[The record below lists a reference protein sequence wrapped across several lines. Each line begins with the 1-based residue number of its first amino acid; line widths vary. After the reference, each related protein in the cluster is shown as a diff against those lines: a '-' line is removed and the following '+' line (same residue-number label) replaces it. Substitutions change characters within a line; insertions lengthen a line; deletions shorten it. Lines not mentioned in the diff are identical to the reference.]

1 MPNEE
6 KERAEDMEKAK
17 NTKGRRDNKGYTL
30 KAGESQRKDGTY
42 MYRTRK
48 SNGKDDNG
56 KYVYE
61 TITVYAKSLEE
72 LREKESQIEKSLI
85 DKVDIFSAK
94 KITLNDCFKEWV
106 KGRKI
111 RESTRQN
118 YMDLWKGNVEKSIGF
133 KTISGIKR
141 MHIESLYRDLENKGF
156 HKSTTKM
163 IHIMIR
169 GSLQFAVDNDLLHKN
184 VAAGVE
190 YGGETNEKKALT
202 REEQRSLLAFLDGE
216 TIYSKYKPLITVFLG
231 TGLRV
236 SELCGL
242 CWSDVDFNKNII
254 RVDHQ
259 LLKRKTAA
267 EEGQNTLYIEKTKTE
282 SGIRDIPMTEG
293 VRNALLDQMRINDLL
308 GLKVIKPIDNYG
320 GFIFV
325 TKSNRPYT
333 VTDVNF
339 ILGNIVKAHNKAN
352 DLQLPRFSAH
362 ILRHTA
368 ATRMAESGINPKALQ
383 MILGHSSI
391 KITMD
396 VYVNLDTES
405 ITDEMQK
412 AEGMLSYRKAFA

>member
-1 MPNEE
+1 
-6 KERAEDMEKAK
+6 MEKAK
-17 NTKGRRDNKGYTL
+17 KKDKRRDNRGYTL

-42 MYRTRK
+42 MYRSRRSVGK
-48 SNGKDDNG
+48 VKDESGKD
-56 KYVYE
+56 KYNYE
-61 TITVYAKSLEE
+61 VVTIYAKSLEE
-72 LREKESQIEKSLI
+72 LREKESQIEKSIL

-94 KITLNDCFKEWV
+94 KITLNDCFGEWV

-118 YMDLWKGNVEKSIGF
+118 YLDLWKANIENSLGEKHI
-133 KTISGIKR
+133 TGIKR
-141 MHIESLYRDLENKGF
+141 MHIESLYRDFEKKGF
-156 HKSTTKM
+156 HKATIKM
-163 IHIMIR
+163 LHLMIR

-184 VAAGVE
+184 AAAGVE
-190 YGGETNEKKALT
+190 YGGDTNEKKALT
-202 REEQRSLLAFLDGE
+202 REEQRSLLDFLSGE
-216 TIYSKYKPLITVFLG
+216 NIYSKYKPIITVFLG

-242 CWSDVDFNKNII
+242 CWSDIDFTKNTI

-259 LLKRKTAA
+259 LLKRKKAA

-282 SGIRDIPMTEG
+282 SGIRDIPMTED
-293 VRNALLDQMRINDLL
+293 VKNALLDQKRINDLL
-308 GLKVIKPIDNYG
+308 GLKVITPIDNYG

-339 ILGNIVKAHNKAN
+339 ILNNIVKAHNKVN
-352 DLQLPRFSAH
+352 DLQLPHFSAH

-396 VYVNLDTES
+396 VYVNLDAEN
-405 ITDEMQK
+405 IADEMQK
-412 AEGMLSYRKAFA
+412 AEGMLNYRKAFA